1 MKKSVLKS
9 VFVFLGVAVL
19 SAAGVLAGQGSQAA
33 NESLWEA
40 SRAGDT
46 TRITAALAQGAD
58 VNAKSRYDVTPLIF
72 AAGNGRLDAV
82 KLLLS
87 RGADVNAQ
95 DTFYRATRGRHGH
108 RERLYRCRGL
118 ARAER
123 FGRRQR
129 PCGRRPEQQR
139 GINQGGTG
147 RQGHASGTAIGCRH
161 GRHDEAGF
169 SRPAY
174 QRCSR
179 QAAAR
184 DSTHLP
190 SPSMQR
196 FFRSTSAH
204 TAMPE
209 AV

>member
-108 RERLYRCRGL
+108 CERLYRCRGPCSCRAVRMPTAPLLGGVQSNSEALIKAAL
-118 ARAER
+118 A
-123 FGRRQR
+123 GKV
-129 PCGRRPEQQR
+129 
-139 GINQGGTG
+139 T
-147 RQGHASGTAIGCRH
+147 RQGLAIGCRH
-161 GRHDEAGF
+161 GRHDEAGV
-169 SRPAY
+169 SR
-174 QRCSR
+174 RRLSKVLSINCR
-179 QAAAR
+179 Q
-184 DSTHLP
+184 
-190 SPSMQR
+190 
-196 FFRSTSAH
+196 
-204 TAMPE
+204 
-209 AV
+209 

>member
-46 TRITAALAQGAD
+46 ARITAALAQGAD

-95 DTFYRATRGRHGH
+95 DTFYRARAADMAIANGYMEVAILLVQNGSDADSALVGGVQSNSEALIKAALAGKVTRQ
-108 RERLYRCRGL
+108 GL
-118 ARAER
+118 QSAIAH
-123 FGRRQR
+123 GRR
-129 PCGRRPEQQR
+129 
-139 GINQGGTG
+139 
-147 RQGHASGTAIGCRH
+147 
-161 GRHDEAGF
+161 DEA
-169 SRPAY
+169 
-174 QRCSR
+174 
-179 QAAAR
+179 
-184 DSTHLP
+184 
-190 SPSMQR
+190 
-196 FFRSTSAH
+196 
-204 TAMPE
+204 
-209 AV
+209 

>member
-1 MKKSVLKS
+1 MKKSILKS

-19 SAAGVLAGQGSQAA
+19 SAAGALAGQGSQAA

-95 DTFYRATRGRHGH
+95 DTFYRGARPTWRLRTVISMSRSCSCRTVRTPTAPLWVASRATARH
-108 RERLYRCRGL
+108 
-118 ARAER
+118 
-123 FGRRQR
+123 
-129 PCGRRPEQQR
+129 
-139 GINQGGTG
+139 
-147 RQGHASGTAIGCRH
+147 
-161 GRHDEAGF
+161 
-169 SRPAY
+169 
-174 QRCSR
+174 
-179 QAAAR
+179 
-184 DSTHLP
+184 
-190 SPSMQR
+190 
-196 FFRSTSAH
+196 
-204 TAMPE
+204 
-209 AV
+209 